1 MRKKKLPFT
10 DVGHTLT
17 IEGTCVSE
25 DARFAIHGLL
35 PGEQA
40 LIVPL
45 KKKKGQWVCQA
56 QNIEQDHPA
65 RVIPVCAHA
74 AQCGGCSFQHF
85 DRSAQLAFKRDWL
98 QALFD
103 DCSPKQWIPTLSG
116 DAVGYR
122 SKARL
127 GVKHVVKKGR
137 TLIGFR
143 EVGSAY
149 ITEMT
154 SCQVLVPELAR
165 LIEPLS
171 RLIDGLDSRST
182 IPQIEVAASRGAV
195 ALVVRHLAVLSAE
208 DLAAFA
214 AFQGAHKVMV
224 LLQSKGPDSVKP
236 LDDGAN
242 PLLHYRLT
250 DQGLVFEFH
259 PMDFTQV
266 NQAVNQNMVNLAL
279 DLLDLNSEDLVLDAF
294 CGIGNFSLAVAQRAA
309 RVIGLEASRASVDR
323 AISNAQLNGLGNVS
337 FEVADLYQSESA
349 SLVLPQINKALLDPP
364 RSGAELVC
372 QKLVAS
378 ACNKIV
384 YVSCNPKTL
393 RRDADILRAGGFQLD
408 HLGMIDMF
416 PHTAHMES
424 IACFSRGSKNG

>member
-1 MRKKKLPFT
+1 
-10 DVGHTLT
+10 
-17 IEGTCVSE
+17 
-25 DARFAIHGLL
+25 
-35 PGEQA
+35 
-40 LIVPL
+40 
-45 KKKKGQWVCQA
+45 
-56 QNIEQDHPA
+56 
-65 RVIPVCAHA
+65 
-74 AQCGGCSFQHF
+74 
-85 DRSAQLAFKRDWL
+85 
-98 QALFD
+98 
-103 DCSPKQWIPTLSG
+103 
-116 DAVGYR
+116 
-122 SKARL
+122 
-127 GVKHVVKKGR
+127 
-137 TLIGFR
+137 
-143 EVGSAY
+143 
-149 ITEMT
+149 MT

-182 IPQIEVAASRGAV
+182 IPQIEVAASSGAV

-323 AISNAQLNGLGNVS
+323 ASSNAQLNGLGNVS

-349 SLVLPQINKALLDPP
+349 SLVLPQTNKALLDPP